1 MKLFPLFTEILHHHL
16 KQCDLV
22 QNCKRELRKKFKK
35 PKVTRQNLAF
45 PRLLYPQLI
54 EENSHETRQIKV
66 LCCTFLFSF
75 LALMVH
81 KTQNCL
87 LRFEELTNRNVL
99 VT

>member
-54 EENSHETRQIKV
+54 EENSHETRQSSLLYVFV
-66 LCCTFLFSF
+66 LFFGLDG
-75 LALMVH
+75 A
-81 KTQNCL
+81 QNTIVVYSD
-87 LRFEELTNRNVL
+87 LRN
-99 VT
+99 

>member
-45 PRLLYPQLI
+45 
-54 EENSHETRQIKV
+54 
-66 LCCTFLFSF
+66 
-75 LALMVH
+75 
-81 KTQNCL
+81 
-87 LRFEELTNRNVL
+87 L
-99 VT
+99 VYFTHS